1 MAMAIYLNLSLYLRF
16 DQENRFMH
24 KSIVIEKIRMVVL
37 AAIII
42 YQTTKLT
49 LSTNKC
55 CSSNNNISSSLQTQD
70 TTRHQTIPITQI
82 IGRSWRHTNRLRV
95 TELPILSMAVPPEL
109 AKAGKLV
116 TLGYSKSTFRRWL
129 PLMILDVL
137 CVDINLIDY
146 FTVMIMNLFK
156 LNSLKSAY

>member
-1 MAMAIYLNLSLYLRF
+1 MAIYLTLSLYLRF

-24 KSIVIEKIRMVVL
+24 KSIVIERIRMVALVD
-37 AAIII
+37 III

-55 CSSNNNISSSLQTQD
+55 CSSNNNISNSLQTQD

-116 TLGYSKSTFRRWL
+116 TLGYSKFAIRL
-129 PLMILDVL
+129 PLMILDAL
-137 CVDINLIDY
+137 CVDINFIDY

>member
-1 MAMAIYLNLSLYLRF
+1 MHRLIAIERT
-16 DQENRFMH
+16 
-24 KSIVIEKIRMVVL
+24 RMVAL
-37 AAIII
+37 DDIII
-42 YQTTKLT
+42 YPTTRLI

-55 CSSNNNISSSLQTQD
+55 CSNNSNISNSWRTQVI
-70 TTRHQTIPITQI
+70 TRHQTIRITQI
-82 IGRSWRHTNRLRV
+82 IGRSWRHTNQLRV
-95 TELPILSMAVPPEL
+95 TELPILSMAVPLEL

-116 TLGYSKSTFRRWL
+116 TLGYSKSTFRQWL

-156 LNSLKSAY
+156 LTSLKSAY

>member
-1 MAMAIYLNLSLYLRF
+1 MHRLIAIERT
-16 DQENRFMH
+16 
-24 KSIVIEKIRMVVL
+24 RMVAL
-37 AAIII
+37 ADIII
-42 YQTTKLT
+42 YLTTRLI

-55 CSSNNNISSSLQTQD
+55 CSSNSNISNSWQTQVI
-70 TTRHQTIPITQI
+70 TRHQTIPITQN

-95 TELPILSMAVPPEL
+95 TELPILSMAVPLEL

-116 TLGYSKSTFRRWL
+116 TLGYSKSTIRRWL

-137 CVDINLIDY
+137 CVDINLINY

>member
-95 TELPILSMAVPPEL
+95 TELPILSMAVPLEL

-116 TLGYSKSTFRRWL
+116 TLGYSKFAIRL
-129 PLMILDVL
+129 PLMILDAL

>member
-55 CSSNNNISSSLQTQD
+55 CSNNNNISSSLQTQD

-116 TLGYSKSTFRRWL
+116 TLGYSKFAIRL
-129 PLMILDVL
+129 PLMILDAL

>member
-1 MAMAIYLNLSLYLRF
+1 MHRLIAIERT
-16 DQENRFMH
+16 
-24 KSIVIEKIRMVVL
+24 RMVAL
-37 AAIII
+37 ADIII
-42 YQTTKLT
+42 YLTTRLI

-55 CSSNNNISSSLQTQD
+55 CSSNSNISNSWQTQVI
-70 TTRHQTIPITQI
+70 TRHQTIPITQN

-95 TELPILSMAVPPEL
+95 TELPILSMAVPLEL

-116 TLGYSKSTFRRWL
+116 TLGYSKSTIRRWL